1 VSPRFLPASVAASL
15 LFIFLD
21 IFAIGQ
27 ILFHLRKEG
36 QRLSM
41 ALKDMKSMQAIALLL
56 LELLTVVPSL
66 MRNNLLVRF
75 IPLSIGSLIVLCE

>member
-1 VSPRFLPASVAASL
+1 
-15 LFIFLD
+15 
-21 IFAIGQ
+21 
-27 ILFHLRKEG
+27 
-36 QRLSM
+36 M

-66 MRNNLLVRF
+66 MRNNLLARF